1 MKKAALGRQ
10 IYLGL
15 WYNILMF
22 EKNFCD
28 EHHIF
33 GDETPFSG
41 LSGSATDRKILAVT
55 DTVEKARDLVRRF
68 EKSKI
73 YEYVDFEVMDM
84 E

>member
-1 MKKAALGRQ
+1 MNTIDQ
-10 IYLGL
+10 V
-15 WYNILMF
+15 F
-22 EKNFCD
+22 VV
-28 EHHIF
+28 F
-33 GDETPFSG
+33 GDETPFPG

-73 YEYVDFEVMDM
+73 YEYVDFEVMGM

>member
-1 MKKAALGRQ
+1 MNTIDQ
-10 IYLGL
+10 V
-15 WYNILMF
+15 F
-22 EKNFCD
+22 VV
-28 EHHIF
+28 F
-33 GDETPFSG
+33 GDETPFPG
-41 LSGSATDRKILAVT
+41 LSGSAADRKILAVT

>member
-1 MKKAALGRQ
+1 MNTIDQ
-10 IYLGL
+10 V
-15 WYNILMF
+15 F
-22 EKNFCD
+22 VV
-28 EHHIF
+28 F
-33 GDETPFSG
+33 GDETPFPG

-55 DTVEKARDLVRRF
+55 DTVEKTRDLVRRF